1 MVEENTKI
9 IINNYEGK
17 RITFELPIDSSINI
31 HREAVIADMLEG
43 ISEIKIHAKGKDIVM
58 SIEDALTTSFPRPS
72 F

>member
-9 IINNYEGK
+9 IINNYKGK

-31 HREAVIADMLEG
+31 HCETVIADMLEG
-43 ISEIKIHAKGKDIVM
+43 IGELKINAKGKDIVM
-58 SIEDALTTSFPRPS
+58 SIEDALTTSFPFSS